1 MIYSGLGIE
10 YGGQMPRAG
19 TRPAILCL
27 EKQTARETATDTSRN
42 SHVALELECIA
53 AVVVGVINIAEWN

>member
-1 MIYSGLGIE
+1 
-10 YGGQMPRAG
+10 MPRAG